1 MISRQRLDTFLSD
14 KREKYSPSKVMEWLR
29 RTHVWRSV
37 FRSGYPNT
45 DENRVL
51 VIINS
56 FFLHIH
62 PVKVKTNTLRI
73 TYTWGLGLI
82 SFYLFVVLT
91 LTGIFLMFFYVPST
105 ERAYTDIQAL
115 ETEVTFGMLVRNI
128 HRWAAHLMVLVVFLH
143 MCRVF
148 YTGGY
153 KHPREFNWVIGVI
166 LWVITLVLSFTGY
179 LLPWDQLSYWAI
191 TVGTNIAG
199 AAPLVGEAIRVLA
212 LGAKEVGQ
220 DALLRFYVLHIMVLP
235 VAITIL
241 ILVHF
246 WRIRKDGGVSAPATA
261 SEEKVEGRPHEE
273 QLTGAISQK
282 S

>member
-1 MISRQRLDTFLSD
+1 MRQTTL
-14 KREKYSPSKVMEWLR
+14 
-29 RTHVWRSV
+29 WRSV

-62 PVKVKTNTLRI
+62 PVKVKTNTLRVS
-73 TYTWGLGLI
+73 YTWGLGII
-82 SFYLFVVLT
+82 SFCCFIILT

-105 ERAYTDIQAL
+105 ERAYSDIQAL
-115 ETEVTFGMLVRNI
+115 ETDVTFGLLTRSI

-199 AAPLVGEAIRVLA
+199 AAPLVGESIRVLA

-246 WRIRKDGGVSAPATA
+246 WRIRKDGGLSSPAATLD
-261 SEEKVEGRPHEE
+261 EDVKRIPNGK
-273 QLTGAISQK
+273 QLTGAQK
-282 S
+282 P